1 MLYHRAGYLEHALRD
16 ILNILDLSFS
26 AETTSER
33 RGPLQ
38 RLDPRVKLAG
48 WALLVLAASASRK
61 LSVIV
66 SVLALGLTLAVIG
79 RVPGRPLRRLW
90 LGAVAFAGAVVL
102 PANFLTPG
110 AELARVPLLD
120 WTVTR
125 QGVMSAS
132 YVIARVLANTTIS
145 AVLIFTTPW
154 SHLLKAMR
162 SLGAPTV
169 AVVLIGM
176 TYRYIFLLAQTA
188 ADMLQSRRSRM
199 VGPLAPAEFR
209 RIAIGSAGVLLS
221 KSFDLA
227 GEVHLAMQ
235 ARGYRGEVKVLE
247 EFSMRR
253 WDWIGLAMASA
264 VGALALWW
272 GLR

>member
-1 MLYHRAGYLEHALRD
+1 MIYHRAGYLEHALRD

-26 AETTSER
+26 AELTSER

-48 WALLVLAASASRK
+48 WALLVLAASASRR

-66 SVLALGLTLAVIG
+66 SVLAFGLTLAVVG

-90 LGAVAFAGAVVL
+90 LGAAAFAGAVVL
-102 PANFLTPG
+102 PAIFLTPG
-110 AELARVPLLD
+110 TELARVPLVD
-120 WTVTR
+120 WPVTR

-199 VGPLAPAEFR
+199 VGPLDPAEFR

-253 WDWIGLAMASA
+253 WDWMALAMASA
-264 VGALALWW
+264 LGALALWW
-272 GLR
+272 GMR